1 MYTVGERVTVVIMK
15 IEGKKSNRQDIPKC
29 LSCDPVTKR
38 FCAGVLGENNRSNPA
53 VRKIRRILD
62 QQSFLLNV
70 PLPCCY
76 NVFRISPHSPHFP
89 IKIKKQR
96 AYILIC

>member
-15 IEGKKSNRQDIPKC
+15 IEKKKSNRQDIPKC

-70 PLPCCY
+70 PLPLLLQRLQ
-76 NVFRISPHSPHFP
+76 NIPSLSSFP
-89 IKIKKQR
+89 DKN
-96 AYILIC
+96 